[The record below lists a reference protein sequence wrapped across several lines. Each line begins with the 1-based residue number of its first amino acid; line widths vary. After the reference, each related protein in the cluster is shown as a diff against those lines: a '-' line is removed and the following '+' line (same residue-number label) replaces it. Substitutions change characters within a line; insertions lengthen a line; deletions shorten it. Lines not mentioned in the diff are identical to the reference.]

1 MMKAKIGVML
11 PIRPET
17 DIDNEFKKIADL
29 ELDCCQVSVWKMHLY
44 NDELAEQLKAASAK
58 YNIEIVAL
66 WAGWSGPCE
75 WNFTH
80 GPSTLGLVPPAYRG
94 VRLAELK
101 IASDFAEKLGVTN
114 VVTHAGFM
122 PENPDDNN
130 FVGTVAAL
138 RDLCKYMEKKGQ
150 TFLFETGQE
159 TPVTMLRAIEAIGY
173 ENVGIN
179 FDTANLIMYGK
190 ANTVDALEVFG
201 KYVRNTHCKDGL
213 YPTCG
218 NELGLE
224 VPMGEGKAN
233 FPAVVA
239 KLNELGYTGPYIIE
253 REIKGDKQV
262 ADIKLGKDLLTSIF
276 ANY

>member
-1 MMKAKIGVML
+1 MKAKIGVMIPL
-11 PIRPET
+11 RPDT
-17 DIDNEFKKIADL
+17 DVDNEFKKAADL
-29 ELDCCQVSVWKMHLY
+29 GLDCCQVSVWKMELY
-44 NDELAEQLKAASAK
+44 TDAFAEQLKAASAK
-58 YNIEIVAL
+58 YGVEIVAL

-75 WNFTH
+75 WNFTF

-101 IASDFAEKLGVTN
+101 LASDFAEKIGVTN
-114 VVTHAGFM
+114 VVTHVGFT
-122 PENPDDNN
+122 PENPDDPN
-130 FVGTVAAL
+130 FTGLVGAL
-138 RDLCKYMEKKGQ
+138 RNLCKYMQKKGQ

-159 TPVTMLRAIEAIGY
+159 TPVTLVRVIEAIGY
-173 ENVGIN
+173 DNVGIN

-190 ANTVDALEVFG
+190 ANTVDALDVFG
-201 KYVRNTHCKDGL
+201 KYVLNTHCKDGM

-218 NELGLE
+218 NELGSE

-233 FPAVVA
+233 FVGVVA

-253 REIKGDKQV
+253 REIKGDEQV
-262 ADIKLGKDLLTSIF
+262 ADIKKGKALLESIF